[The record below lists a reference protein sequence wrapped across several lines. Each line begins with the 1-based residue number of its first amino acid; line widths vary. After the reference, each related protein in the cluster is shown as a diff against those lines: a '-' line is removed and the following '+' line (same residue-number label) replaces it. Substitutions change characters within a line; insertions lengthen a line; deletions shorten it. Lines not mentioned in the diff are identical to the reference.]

1 MPPRLTRFSRTLVVA
16 VALLVA
22 TALGGVAQAATP
34 SEGPS
39 ASPEV
44 EQRIAEL
51 LAANPEATR
60 LDATSVELEPGA
72 VLTVPDPGGA
82 AAVVTSACSY
92 YYLCMWEHVYR
103 GGERLALTECGL
115 YTLTRWNVRPGND
128 WRDDISS
135 IWNNQTPG
143 TVSSFYDWSGIAYR
157 RIKDLSAGNYLQDLT
172 RDAAIGG
179 GNLNDR
185 IDQVYV
191 C

>member
-1 MPPRLTRFSRTLVVA
+1 MPQRLTRFSRGSAVVL
-16 VALLVA
+16 ALLVTA
-22 TALGGVAQAATP
+22 ALGGVAQAATP
-34 SEGPS
+34 PAS
-39 ASPEV
+39 AEV
-44 EQRIAEL
+44 EERIAEL

-72 VLTVPDPGGA
+72 VLTIPDPGGA
-82 AAVVTSACSY
+82 AAVVTSACLY
-92 YYLCMWEHVYR
+92 YYLCMWENVYR
-103 GGERLALTECGL
+103 GGERLALTDCGL
-115 YTLTRWNVRPGND
+115 YTLSRWNVRPGND

-135 IWNNQTPG
+135 VWNNQTPG
-143 TVSSFYDWSGIAYR
+143 TVSSFYDWRGVGYR
-157 RIKDLSAGNYLQDLT
+157 RVLSLSAGNYLQDMT